1 MIKLTRISILL
12 IIFVKHV
19 KTWDSHTACLLVEAH
34 YNFNWMKW
42 GSSCLVSQ
50 WELRVLG
57 LDFGAL
63 KAEFLNVFV
72 GFPFIFL
79 LHLCLYWKCVFC
91 FWLIDQMWTILIIPF
106 TLSLVETFVWKCAT
120 TSGTPPSPRDS
131 HTCSS
136 WKNKIIVIGGEDG
149 HDYYLSDVHI
159 LDTGINLFYIL
170 LLFF

>member
-1 MIKLTRISILL
+1 
-12 IIFVKHV
+12 
-19 KTWDSHTACLLVEAH
+19 
-34 YNFNWMKW
+34 
-42 GSSCLVSQ
+42 
-50 WELRVLG
+50 
-57 LDFGAL
+57 
-63 KAEFLNVFV
+63 
-72 GFPFIFL
+72 
-79 LHLCLYWKCVFC
+79 
-91 FWLIDQMWTILIIPF
+91 MWTILIIPF